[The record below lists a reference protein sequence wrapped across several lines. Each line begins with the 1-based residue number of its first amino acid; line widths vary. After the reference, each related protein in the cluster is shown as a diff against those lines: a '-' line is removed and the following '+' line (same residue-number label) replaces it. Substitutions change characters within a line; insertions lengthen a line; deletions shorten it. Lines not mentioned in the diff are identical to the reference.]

1 MSAPTDL
8 AERLASTIQQR
19 ATNAEMP
26 SLGISIGLT
35 IPPYEEGVSKRDR
48 ARQALAGKKAQELG
62 EIARRLGVRIGD
74 YDLEETGLAMLEDGS
89 APITEI
95 TRRDVAKCFGDDLC
109 GEQDVVALV
118 SKLFPIQSLAAEFF
132 SGRSFARDIE
142 QHMVRNPGDWDV
154 EYLFQQIGALKC
166 SRDRFGRL
174 LEAALHPLGRR
185 GSEQTDLADA
195 LNRVLRRD
203 GYALGVADEESGY
216 PIYQLQPLSRSPA
229 GSPKNLIFASN
240 GPKPEIGFSDA
251 INNDIVILSNAS
263 SCLVYDRPIRRDGL
277 LWSELVDWWR
287 SVPGVD
293 ADEAARTLGRRLRA
307 SLASDA
313 ERSLFDTYF
322 KIYRP
327 KLADAL
333 PAIIP
338 QVYLHYDPAVVKL
351 LRHRA
356 GLPRQRMDFL
366 FLLSN
371 SQRVVIE
378 VDGAQHF
385 SRDGEPS
392 LDAYAEMVAA
402 DRDLRLAGYEIFR
415 FGSNEL
421 VGAAA
426 VKLIER
432 FFDRLWNR
440 HKIAGAVRSND

>member
-1 MSAPTDL
+1 MSGPADL
-8 AERLASTIQQR
+8 ADRLAAIIQQR
-19 ATNAEMP
+19 ATNAQMP
-26 SLGISIGLT
+26 SLGLSVGLA

-48 ARQALAGKKAQELG
+48 AREALAGKSARELA
-62 EIARRLGVRIGD
+62 EVARRMGVHLGD
-74 YDLEETGLAMLEDGS
+74 YALEEVGLALLEEGT

-109 GEQDVVALV
+109 GEQDVVALIGR
-118 SKLFPIQSLAAEFF
+118 LFPIQNVAAEFF
-132 SGRSFARDIE
+132 SGRSLAHDIE
-142 QHMVRNPGDWDV
+142 QHMVRNPGDWDA
-154 EYLFQQIGALKC
+154 EFLFEQIGALKC

-185 GSEQTDLADA
+185 GRHQIELVEA

-203 GYALGVADEESGY
+203 GYVLSIVNEESGY
-216 PIYQLQPLSRSPA
+216 PIYQLQPLGRGPT

-277 LWSELVDWWR
+277 LWSELVEWWR
-287 SVPGVD
+287 SIQGVG
-293 ADEAARTLGRRLRA
+293 ADDAARALGLRLRA

-313 ERSLFDTYF
+313 ERNLFDTYF
-322 KIYRP
+322 KLYRP

-351 LRHRA
+351 LRHRQ

-366 FLLSN
+366 LLLPN
-371 SQRVVIE
+371 NQRVVIE

-392 LDAYAEMVAA
+392 LSAYAEMVTA
-402 DRDLRLAGYEIFR
+402 DRDLRLAGYEIYR

-421 VGAAA
+421 VGAGAPL
-426 VKLIER
+426 VIEN
-432 FFDRLWNR
+432 FFKRLWAL
-440 HKIAGAVRSND
+440 HKSAPST